1 MSFYM
6 IERARIKEAKVER
19 GNYVSCVDDIRTP
32 VYFAPEYSEEL
43 TQHNYEMRCA
53 EEWVEW
59 IRPLLE
65 NQACFNDR
73 VKFTEFNWAC

>member
-1 MSFYM
+1 MGRGALLWD
-6 IERARIKEAKVER
+6 EVER
-19 GNYVSCVDDIRTP
+19 GNFISFVDGVNKPLR
-32 VYFAPEYSEEL
+32 VCPEYTEEL
-43 TQHNYEMRCA
+43 VQHKYAMRCA
-53 EEWVEW
+53 EEHVDW

>member
-1 MSFYM
+1 MAFYM
-6 IERARIKEAKVER
+6 MARTKEPKIER
-19 GNYVSCVDDIRTP
+19 GDYVSFVDGVNKPLR
-32 VYFAPEYSEEL
+32 VCPEYFEEL
-43 TQHNYEMRCA
+43 VQHKYEMRCA

-59 IRPLLE
+59 ISPLLE

>member
-6 IERARIKEAKVER
+6 IERARIKEPRAER
-19 GNYVSCVDDIRTP
+19 GNYISFNGLYV
-32 VYFAPEYSEEL
+32 APEYSEEL

-53 EEWVEW
+53 EDWIEW